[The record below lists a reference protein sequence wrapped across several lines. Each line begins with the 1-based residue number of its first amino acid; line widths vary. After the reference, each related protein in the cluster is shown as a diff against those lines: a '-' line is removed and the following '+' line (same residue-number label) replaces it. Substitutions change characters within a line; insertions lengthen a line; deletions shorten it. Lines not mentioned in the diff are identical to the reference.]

1 LSAAVTSPHL
11 SVHDGQ
17 VTEKLVEEGLL
28 VERGLVLCVQLAQ
41 VAQLGLL
48 VGGRVNKVRQRC
60 AYVAAS

>member
-1 LSAAVTSPHL
+1 
-11 SVHDGQ
+11 
-17 VTEKLVEEGLL
+17 LVEEGLL